1 MAGPAARAPAHFTI
15 FKTAAQEAAEM
26 ESCRAWENEG
36 GASSTP
42 PAAVT
47 LAARSAEEMEIAII
61 DLVFALYAEDVRMG
75 IVRDADIL
83 DAGGAL
89 SMAGGAGYHRRA
101 TAILRSL
108 AHVSDA
114 QILEACAA
122 EPADTPRGAAARAEL
137 RLRGL
142 TLS

>member
-26 ESCRAWENEG
+26 ESCRVWENEG
-36 GASSTP
+36 GASVTP
-42 PAAVT
+42 PIART
-47 LAARSAEEMEIAII
+47 RTARSVDDVEIAII

-142 TLS
+142 TMP

>member
-1 MAGPAARAPAHFTI
+1 
-15 FKTAAQEAAEM
+15 
-26 ESCRAWENEG
+26 
-36 GASSTP
+36 
-42 PAAVT
+42 
-47 LAARSAEEMEIAII
+47 
-61 DLVFALYAEDVRMG
+61 
-75 IVRDADIL
+75 VRDADIL

-89 SMAGGAGYHRRA
+89 SMAGEAGYRRRA

-108 AHVSDA
+108 SHVSDE

-142 TLS
+142 TIP